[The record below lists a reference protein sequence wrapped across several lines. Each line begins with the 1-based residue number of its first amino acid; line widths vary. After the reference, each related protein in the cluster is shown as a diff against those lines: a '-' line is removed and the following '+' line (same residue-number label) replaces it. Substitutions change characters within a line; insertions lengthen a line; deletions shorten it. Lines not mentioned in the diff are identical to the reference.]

1 MLSEIYELYK
11 LYQIY
16 KKLDEFR
23 NPVAGSEV
31 DSGVDAEVEL
41 SLLEP
46 KCQEIKRMV
55 LAGGFIYIKFAQW
68 IISRLRSE
76 QSGRIKYLVEY
87 FDDIF
92 DNCPYHSQEETE
104 RIFKAEFGREINQ
117 VIQPGTL
124 EPIASGSVG
133 QVYRARL
140 RTPEYKCPGCNDKV
154 LATHTGQCPVCYD
167 DLQEI
172 TDVAIKIKH
181 PDVDNQV
188 RVKSKLFSLV
198 TRAQKI
204 KLLKD
209 WLSLHVDINDFVINL
224 TMQADFTN
232 EAMNN
237 RIFRRNFRGNP
248 LIYFPL
254 VLESSPGALITEF
267 VGGETLD
274 DIQDYAQLKCC
285 LNYGC
290 MVYQM
295 VLVDNFCHG
304 DLHHKNW
311 KIRQI
316 SGTGT
321 AADGDYQLVVYDYGI
336 CFQTRDISFNR
347 DLIKAFKTFDTDIL
361 LDNLDGL
368 IDGEYDDQ
376 VAEFAREIILKF
388 KADSIDIVHLLN
400 RFNAMLSKYNCRL
413 TTDSLNIVILLS
425 LIDTTLRK
433 QNLVGGH
440 AVPGVVGD
448 LLPSSNVRAKD
459 LDVMAYARSRR
470 AYPELTLFL
479 ESDQRIRRDNSRVVL
494 FGVTEC
500 NGMVFDPPE

>member
-16 KKLDEFR
+16 KKLDEFK
-23 NPVAGSEV
+23 NPVNYASSKNN
-31 DSGVDAEVEL
+31 DTA
-41 SLLEP
+41 LES
-46 KCQEIKRMV
+46 KCKEIKRMV
-55 LAGGFIYIKFAQW
+55 LEGGFIYIKFAQW

-76 QSGRIKYLVEY
+76 QSRRIQYLVEY

-104 RIFKAEFGREINQ
+104 RIFRVEFGREIND
-117 VIQPGTL
+117 VIVPETL
-124 EPIASGSVG
+124 QPIASGSVG
-133 QVYRARL
+133 QVYRAML
-140 RTPEYKCPGCNDKV
+140 QVPVYKCPACNDRVK
-154 LATHTGQCPVCYD
+154 ATHTGQCPACYG
-167 DLQEI
+167 DLNEI

-181 PDVDNQV
+181 PEVDRQV
-188 RVKSKLFSLV
+188 RVKSRLFSLI
-198 TRAQKI
+198 TQAQKI

-209 WLSLHVDINDFVINL
+209 WLALHIDINDFVANL

-232 EAMNN
+232 EAANN
-237 RIFRRNFRGNP
+237 QVFRRNFRGNP

-254 VLESSPGALITEF
+254 VIESNTGALITEF
-267 VGGETLD
+267 VDGQTLD
-274 DIQDYAQLKCC
+274 DIQDFTQLKCC
-285 LNYGC
+285 LNYGA

-336 CFQTRDISFNR
+336 CFATRDIQFNR

-368 IDGEYDDQ
+368 IDGVYDDQ
-376 VAEFAREIILKF
+376 VAGFAREIILKF
-388 KADSIDIVHLLN
+388 KEDSIDMVHLLN
-400 RFNAMLSKYNCRL
+400 RFNAMLSRYNCRL

-440 AVPGVVGD
+440 SVPGIVGD

-459 LDVMAYARSRR
+459 LDVIAYARSRN
-470 AYPELTLFL
+470 AYPGLTEYLGH
-479 ESDQRIRRDNSRVVL
+479 EQRIRRENSRVLL